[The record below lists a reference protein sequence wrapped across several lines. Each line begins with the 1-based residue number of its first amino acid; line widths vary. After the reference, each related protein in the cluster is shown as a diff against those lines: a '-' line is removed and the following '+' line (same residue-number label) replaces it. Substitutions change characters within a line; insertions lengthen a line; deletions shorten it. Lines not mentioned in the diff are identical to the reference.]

1 MKFSRRMFA
10 LASLALWAAS
20 APVWAASYDAP
31 PEGSDVIGKVK
42 YIKAKESDTFLKLAR
57 KYDLGYEELRNANP
71 KVDPWL
77 PGEGTRILLPT
88 QYVLPDVKRE
98 GVVVNLPEM
107 RIYYFPPRNSDDA
120 DKVYTYPAGIGR
132 LGWSTPIMETNV
144 SQKIPNPT
152 WTPPESI
159 KKEHAEA
166 GDPLPDVVEAGPDN
180 PMGEHALRLGSPEYL
195 IHGTN
200 KPSGVGMAVSHGCIR
215 LFPED
220 IKELFSRVKEGTPVN
235 IISAPFKIGW
245 QDGQLKMEAHPVDPS
260 DDDDEKS
267 SVESYTP
274 WVQVLISATRDQPDT
289 PVNWNAAHDVAEEAS
304 GIPSAIGGKKVDE
317 EDADDEDDEDSET
330 DEDSSDSA
338 DEDADEDD

>member
-1 MKFSRRMFA
+1 MKFSHYMFA
-10 LASLALWAAS
+10 LASLAVWAVS
-20 APVWAASYDAP
+20 APVGAASFDAP

-42 YIKAKESDTFLKLAR
+42 YIKTKESDTFLKLAR

-77 PGEGTRILLPT
+77 PGEGTRVRLPT
-88 QYVLPDVKRE
+88 RYVLPDVKRE

-107 RIYYFPPRNSDDA
+107 RIYYFPPEDSDDA

-159 KKEHAEA
+159 KQEHAEA

-245 QDGQLKMEAHPVDPS
+245 QEGQLMMEAHPVDPS
-260 DDDDEKS
+260 DDDDEKA

-274 WVQVLISATRDQPDT
+274 WVQVLISATRDKPDT
-289 PVNWNAAHDVAEEAS
+289 PVNWNAAHDIAEEAS
-304 GIPSAIGGKKVDE
+304 GIPGTIGGKEADE
-317 EDADDEDDEDSET
+317 ADDDEDDED
-330 DEDSSDSA
+330 DEDDRDADKTSADSA
-338 DEDADEDD
+338 DEDD